1 MPQLLE
7 HDTVDSSARSRNRRR
22 TRRKLLAATVGIA
35 VLVPVATQLV
45 DAVPDWS
52 NPFGQQVVDHSPAPL
67 LLALQNLSRYHAA
80 TGTFQVVVDV
90 EHDTAHMPSL
100 IRGERT
106 TFLGIGSVDATVDFT
121 NVGADRVTV
130 SPDRRSVTI
139 ALPAS
144 RLAPAVVDPAASRV
158 VGRERGLVN
167 RIAAVFKDNPTSE
180 QELYLLAQTK
190 LNDAA
195 KATDLARLGE
205 ENTRQMLTTLARSLG
220 FTHVTVTFDAQ
231 TVNTARPARVH
242 SYRTEIDHD
251 V

>member
-7 HDTVDSSARSRNRRR
+7 RDRDTADFSARSDDRGR
-22 TRRKLLAATVGIA
+22 TRRRLVAATLGIA
-35 VLVPVATQLV
+35 VLVPVATHLV

-52 NPFGQQVVDHSPAPL
+52 NPFGQEVVDHSPAPL
-67 LLALQNLSRYHAA
+67 LLALQDLSQYHAA
-80 TGTFQVVVDV
+80 TGAFQVVVDV
-90 EHDTAHMPSL
+90 EDDTPNVPSL
-100 IRGERT
+100 IKGERT

-144 RLAPAVVDPAASRV
+144 QLAPAVVDPAASRV

-167 RIAAVFKDNPTSE
+167 RLAAVFEDNPTSE

-195 KATDLARLGE
+195 KASDLARHGE
-205 ENTRQMLTTLARSLG
+205 ENTRQMLTGLARAFG
-220 FTHVTVTFDAQ
+220 FTDVMVTFDAQ
-231 TVNTARPARVH
+231 KLDTAVPARVNG
-242 SYRTEIDHD
+242 
-251 V
+251 

>member
-7 HDTVDSSARSRNRRR
+7 RDTVDPPARSHDRRR
-22 TRRKLLAATVGIA
+22 IRRKLLAAAAGIA
-35 VLVPVATQLV
+35 ILVPVAMQLV

-67 LLALQNLSRYHAA
+67 LLALQDLAQYRAA

-90 EHDTAHMPSL
+90 EHDTPHVPSL
-100 IRGERT
+100 IKGERT

-121 NVGADRVTV
+121 NVGADRVTM

-139 ALPAS
+139 TLPAS

-158 VGRERGLVN
+158 VGRERGLLN

-180 QELYLLAQTK
+180 QELYQLAQVK

-195 KATDLARLGE
+195 KASDLARRGE
-205 ENTRQMLTTLARSLG
+205 ESTRQMLTTLARSLG
-220 FTHVTVTFDAQ
+220 FTNVTVTFDAQ
-231 TVNTARPARVH
+231 TLDTAMQASVN
-242 SYRTEIDHD
+242 S
-251 V
+251 

>member
-7 HDTVDSSARSRNRRR
+7 RDTVDSPARSHDRRP
-22 TRRKLLAATVGIA
+22 TRRKLLAATLGIA

-45 DAVPDWS
+45 DAVPDWR

-67 LLALQNLSRYHAA
+67 LLALRDLSQYHSA

-90 EHDTAHMPSL
+90 EHNTPNVPSL
-100 IRGERT
+100 ISGERT

-121 NVGADRVTV
+121 NVGADQVTL
-130 SPDRRSVTI
+130 SSDRRSVTI

-167 RIAAVFKDNPTSE
+167 RIAAVFEDSPTSE
-180 QELYLLAQTK
+180 QEVYQLAQAK
-190 LNDAA
+190 LNDVA
-195 KATDLARLGE
+195 KASGLAQRGE
-205 ENTRQMLTTLARSLG
+205 ENTRQMLTALARSLG
-220 FTHVTVTFDAQ
+220 FTDVTVTFDAPNK
-231 TVNTARPARVH
+231 VSDVIAGDH
-242 SYRTEIDHD
+242 SRQ
-251 V
+251 VG

>member
-1 MPQLLE
+1 MTQLLE
-7 HDTVDSSARSRNRRR
+7 RDTVDSSARSHDRKR
-22 TRRKLLAATVGIA
+22 TRRKLLAATIGIA
-35 VLVPVATQLV
+35 VLVPVATHLV

-52 NPFGQQVVDHSPAPL
+52 NPFGQEIADYSPAPL
-67 LLALQNLSRYHAA
+67 LLTLQDLSQYHAA
-80 TGTFQVVVDV
+80 TGTFQVVIDV
-90 EHDTAHMPSL
+90 EHDTPNVPSL

-121 NVGADRVTV
+121 DVGADRVTA

-139 ALPAS
+139 ALPAP

-167 RIAAVFKDNPTSE
+167 RIAAVFEDNPTSE

-190 LNDAA
+190 LNDVA
-195 KATDLARLGE
+195 KESGLARRGE

-220 FTHVTVTFDAQ
+220 YTDVTVTFDAQ
-231 TVNTARPARVH
+231 PLDTAMPARVH
-242 SYRTEIDHD
+242 R
-251 V
+251 